1 MSERDWSAEVANP
14 EAIREVLG
22 SPPPPLTDY
31 HLDSVLIDEREASVT
46 LRFSALAIPVGATAL
61 WQARGHNAVEFV
73 LVCIGV
79 KNFEVDTWS
88 GWPTTVASLSGRTVV
103 LAGQDKRV
111 SFETD
116 EIHAQSPVG
125 SLRSRAQ

>member
-1 MSERDWSAEVANP
+1 MNERDWSAEVANP
-14 EAIREVLG
+14 KAIREVLG
-22 SPPPPLTDY
+22 APPPPLTDY

-46 LRFSALAIPVGATAL
+46 LRFSAFAVPVGAADL

-73 LVCIGV
+73 LVCTGV

-116 EIHAQSPVG
+116 EIRAQPPVG
-125 SLRSRAQ
+125 HLWSRAQ